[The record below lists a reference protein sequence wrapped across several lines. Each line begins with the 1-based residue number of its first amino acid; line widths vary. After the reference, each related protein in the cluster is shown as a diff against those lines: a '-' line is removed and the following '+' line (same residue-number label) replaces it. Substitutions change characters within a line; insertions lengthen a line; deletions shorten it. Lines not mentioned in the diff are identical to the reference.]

1 MVSERTKNFAQ
12 QRESMVQQQLQG
24 RGISD
29 EAVLEAMRRVPR
41 HLFLP
46 EHLRSEAYLDKAL
59 PLGPE
64 QTISQPY
71 IVALMLESARLTPED
86 HVLEIGTGSGY
97 QTALIAEIAKAVYS
111 IELDPALLAATERT
125 LKGLGYENVYLRA
138 GNGWKGWSE
147 VAPFDAIIVAAA
159 ASEIPRDLVKQLAP
173 GGRMILPLGEEEQQL
188 VFLERGKDG
197 LISQDLGGVRFVPL
211 KSNDSHH

>member
-1 MVSERTKNFAQ
+1 MKNFAQ
-12 QRESMVQQQLQG
+12 QREEMVQQQLQG

-41 HLFLP
+41 HLFVP
-46 EHLRSEAYLDKAL
+46 EHLRTEAYADKAL

-71 IVALMLESARLTPED
+71 IVALMLESARLTAED

-97 QTALIAEIAKAVYS
+97 QTALIAEIVEAVYT
-111 IELDPALLAATERT
+111 IELDPGLLAETEHA
-125 LKGLGYENVYLRA
+125 LKGLGYDNVYMRA
-138 GNGWKGWSE
+138 GNGWKGWPE

-173 GGRMILPLGEEEQQL
+173 GGRMVLPLGEEEQQL
-188 VFLERGKDG
+188 VFLEKTADG
-197 LISQDLGGVRFVPL
+197 LISQDLGAVRFVPL
-211 KSNDSHH
+211 KSDDSHH